1 MANRETIVPDIA
13 FYKRTSG
20 HKGLKSLRSTLLC
33 LPLAPKTL
41 DEDVLTSDD
50 ARMVCLNISWIGE
63 KGIAGMEPCMKECQS
78 PSEPDWAKID
88 AMQASIEMTALVM
101 GELEVV
107 SDTDRE
113 MIGSSGRYGC
123 QNREKG

>member
-1 MANRETIVPDIA
+1 MSA
-13 FYKRTSG
+13 
-20 HKGLKSLRSTLLC
+20 
-33 LPLAPKTL
+33 LAPKTL

-63 KGIAGMEPCMKECQS
+63 KGIAGMEPWMKECQS
-78 PSEPDWAKID
+78 PPEPDWAKID

-113 MIGSSGRYGC
+113 MIG
-123 QNREKG
+123 